1 MSTDNDLESL
11 LDSQAPT
18 EKVEPAQQAETAPVS
33 EPKGETA
40 AAPPAAGK
48 ETHDPGPM
56 VPRAALEDERR
67 KRQEYER
74 KVSEY
79 ETWLRQQQA
88 AQQRQQEQQPQPDI
102 WTDPD
107 RVIASLREENARVR
121 ADIERQLVLN
131 RIEDSR
137 EAALEKYEDYEEV
150 EKIFVEAAQSSP
162 HLLQAMAQH
171 RKPAQF
177 AYETGKR
184 LKLLSEIGTDPDAYI
199 ERRIAERL
207 GQAQQAPSPAQ
218 APSRNAAPVP
228 KSLASRTSTPPPR
241 NERGQFS
248 ERAPLEDLIG

>member
-1 MSTDNDLESL
+1 MTTENDLESL
-11 LDSQAPT
+11 LDSQAT
-18 EKVEPAQQAETAPVS
+18 SENVEPAPQAETAPVV

-40 AAPPAAGK
+40 VPPAAGR
-48 ETHDPGPM
+48 ETTDPGPM

-74 KVSEY
+74 KVGEY
-79 ETWLRQQQA
+79 ETWLRQQQTQ
-88 AQQRQQEQQPQPDI
+88 QQRQQERQPEPDI
-102 WTDPD
+102 WTEPD
-107 RVIASLREENARVR
+107 KVIASLREENARVR
-121 ADIERQLVLN
+121 ADIERQLILN

-137 EAALEKYEDYEEV
+137 EVALQKYDDFEEIEKV
-150 EKIFVEAAQSSP
+150 FVEAANNAP

-171 RKPAQF
+171 RRPAQF

-184 LKLLSEIGTDPDAYI
+184 LKILSEIGDDPEAYI
-199 ERRIAERL
+199 ERRLAERL
-207 GQAQQAPSPAQ
+207 GQSQPNSPSAQ
-218 APSRNAAPVP
+218 APSRSVAPVP